1 MTQWVRLDDFG
12 FPDYSVSDE
21 GEVRNDKTN
30 RYLSQSFNQSGTR
43 KVGLVRSPGEPPNT
57 LVVPRLV
64 ASIFLE
70 EPPHNFDT
78 PINLNGDRTDNRAEN
93 LAWRPRWFAIR
104 YNQQFKRPA
113 YTFNYPIVLIDHFEI
128 FEQPRDAAIK
138 YGLLEADIVADIQ
151 NQRGVWPFG
160 FEFRIYKE

>member
-1 MTQWVRLDDFG
+1 M
-12 FPDYSVSDE
+12 
-21 GEVRNDKTN
+21 
-30 RYLSQSFNQSGTR
+30 
-43 KVGLVRSPGEPPNT
+43 
-57 LVVPRLV
+57 VPRLV

-70 EPPHNFDT
+70 EAPHNFDT
-78 PINLNGDRTDNRAEN
+78 PINLNGDRSDNRAEN

-128 FEQPRDAAIK
+128 FERPRDAAIK